1 MIAFSGL
8 TEFYEARGGE
18 RSPESDYGFQN
29 WDARIHVGCTGCITR
44 PFHSCAMLRRLR
56 EIHVQLRVVHVQH
69 TGDLYAVSADTLW
82 LLDTVPDELPK
93 PQVHSYFIDWAESPG
108 PGRSISWFTARIAA
122 VVLDRTAGSRTSVR

>member
-29 WDARIHVGCTGCITR
+29 WDARIHLGCTRCIIR
-44 PFHSCAMLRRLR
+44 PFHSCDMLRRLR
-56 EIHVQLRVVHVQH
+56 EVHVQH
-69 TGDLYAVSADTLW
+69 TGDLYVGSADTLW

-93 PQVHSYFIDWAESPG
+93 PQVHGYFVDWAESPG
-108 PGRSISWFTARIAA
+108 PGWSISWFTARTAT
-122 VVLDRTAGSRTSVR
+122 VVLDRTAGSRASVR

>member
-44 PFHSCAMLRRLR
+44 PCHPYDMLRRLR
-56 EIHVQLRVVHVQH
+56 EIHVQLQVANVQH
-69 TGDLYAVSADTLW
+69 TGDLYAVSADTLC

-93 PQVHSYFIDWAESPG
+93 PQVHSYFVDWAES
-108 PGRSISWFTARIAA
+108 
-122 VVLDRTAGSRTSVR
+122 